1 MARPIEP
8 AVEVALLEYGIVDEQ
23 GSYGIRIE
31 ATTKHGH
38 HSRTVH
44 RVTDD
49 LQQASRLLERLWRNG
64 VSPVN
69 VQDILDDL
77 RQTDAAN
84 VDKRDFL
91 DII

>member
-8 AVEVALLEYGIVDEQ
+8 TVEVALLEYGIVDEQ
-23 GSYGIRIE
+23 GSYGIRID
-31 ATTKHGH
+31 ATTKHGR
-38 HSRTVH
+38 HSQTVH